1 MLFKQVSFL
10 LRINKQ
16 MPVRLNMTKIGYKS
30 TLENVFNL
38 VIKSRLVLEASQ
50 LQQVWQ
56 EQRHCYTNNIFVKY
70 TIYS

>member
-16 MPVRLNMTKIGYKS
+16 MPVRLDMTKIGYKS

-56 EQRHCYTNNIFVKY
+56 E
-70 TIYS
+70 

>member
-50 LQQVWQ
+50 LQQGLARI
-56 EQRHCYTNNIFVKY
+56 EALLYY
-70 TIYS
+70 